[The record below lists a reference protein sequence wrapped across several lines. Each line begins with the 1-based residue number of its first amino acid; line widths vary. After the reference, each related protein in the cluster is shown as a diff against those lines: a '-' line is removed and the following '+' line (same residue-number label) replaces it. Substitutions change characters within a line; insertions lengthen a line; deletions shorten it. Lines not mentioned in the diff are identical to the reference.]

1 MGKTRADPAVARDR
15 TLRPTGASPAWRRWL
30 PAVLLALM
38 TLAAYWP
45 SMRGGFIWDDD
56 RYAANPVLEQ
66 PGGLTKIWTLQPAAT
81 QYYKEFPLVYTTF
94 WLERH
99 AWGLEPLGYHVVNLV
114 LHIANALL
122 VWLLLKRLHVAGAW
136 MAAVIFALHPVQ
148 VESVAWISERKNVLS
163 GLFFLLALGGY
174 LRFEDGRARGWYV
187 GALGL
192 FLAALLSKP
201 VTCTL
206 PVILLVLRWQRGLR
220 ITRRD
225 VANLLPFFALSV
237 GIGVFTL
244 VVERSSPNP
253 ATYLSVAQRILV
265 AGRALW
271 FYPAELVWPVNLAFS
286 YPRWSVD
293 AQSLA
298 QWSWVVAGLGA
309 GAWVWHT
316 RHRLGRMF
324 VGGLMFYV
332 ITISP
337 VIGLVGVYTFRYAFV
352 ADHYQYLAS
361 IGLIAA
367 GTGSV
372 VHLLRRAGV
381 VPVVPSPSR

>member
-1 MGKTRADPAVARDR
+1 
-15 TLRPTGASPAWRRWL
+15 
-30 PAVLLALM
+30 M

-45 SMRGGFIWDDD
+45 SIRGGFIWDDD
-56 RYAANPVLEQ
+56 RYAANPILEQ
-66 PGGLTKIWTLQPAAT
+66 PDGLTTIWTLQPAAT

-99 AWGLEPLGYHVVNLV
+99 VWGLDPLGYHVVNLV
-114 LHIANALL
+114 LHVANALF
-122 VWLLLKRLHVAGAW
+122 VWLLLKRLQVGGAW
-136 MAAVIFALHPVQ
+136 IAAVIFALHPVQ

-163 GLFFLLALGGY
+163 GLGYLLALAGY
-174 LRFEDGRARGWYV
+174 LRFEDSRGRGWYA
-187 GALGL
+187 GALVL

-206 PVILLVLRWQRGLR
+206 PVILLILRWQRGLT

-225 VANLLPFFALSV
+225 IVNVMPFFALALA
-237 GIGVFTL
+237 IGVFTL

-253 ATYLSVAQRILV
+253 ATYLSLAQRLLV

-271 FYPAELVWPVNLAFS
+271 FYPAELVWPANLAFS

-293 AQSLA
+293 VQSLA
-298 QWSWVVAGLGA
+298 QWSWVAAAVAAGA
-309 GAWVWHT
+309 GVWRA
-316 RHRLGRMF
+316 RHRLGRPF

-367 GTGSV
+367 ATGSV
-372 VHLLRRAGV
+372 VHLLRRAGI
-381 VPVVPSPSR
+381 VPAPASPR